1 MQKQLHQITYGR
13 QKQKKT
19 PNTSGDHMRAGRT
32 EVLAL
37 AHPPFASDV
46 ICRDPPDDHR
56 LYANQD
62 KGHIPR
68 CYQLL

>member
-1 MQKQLHQITYGR
+1 
-13 QKQKKT
+13 
-19 PNTSGDHMRAGRT
+19 MRASRT

-62 KGHIPR
+62 KGYIPR
-68 CYQLL
+68 CYQLLQSRHVAAVWKVL